1 MKSDRQLN
9 QSLNRG
15 LLVAE
20 LLLIHQC
27 LSLQELYVYSGFSKP
42 ALLRCLKT
50 LIARNWVRKR
60 DNDKRYIW
68 IGMATSAEINHS
80 EMIAKKSLPII
91 QQLSVN
97 TGLAVD
103 LALLSQRQLL
113 TVIDSINRKRIDGI
127 NTYVAGHI
135 PSLLMSA
142 LGRAFLYGCD
152 RDRFQ
157 HYYSQVLKDGLLAE
171 QNHVNSRRWKEEK
184 ARFALLGCSVRE
196 SDDYI
201 PQTAYE
207 NSASMALAVPLYRH
221 GRAIG
226 AINLLWNDPLIS
238 TATVIA
244 RHLAE
249 LLSTADKLS
258 VLLSIDH

>member
-1 MKSDRQLN
+1 MILELN
-9 QSLNRG
+9 KSLNRG
-15 LLVAE
+15 LVVAE
-20 LLLIHQC
+20 LLLSHQC
-27 LSLQELYVYSGFSKP
+27 LSLQELYLYSGFSKP

-50 LIARNWVRKR
+50 LIARDWVRKR

-68 IGMATSAEINHS
+68 IGMATSVAINHS
-80 EMIAKKSLPII
+80 EMIAKKYLPVT
-91 QQLSVN
+91 QQLSAD

-103 LALLSQRQLL
+103 LALLNDRQML
-113 TVIDSINRKRIDGI
+113 TVVDSINRKRVDGI
-127 NTYVAGHI
+127 NTYVAGHM

-157 HYYSQVLKDGLLAE
+157 NYYSQVLKSGLLAE
-171 QNHVNSRRWKEEK
+171 KNHVNSRRWKEEK
-184 ARFALLGCSVRE
+184 ARFSLLGCSVRE

-207 NSASMALAVPLYRH
+207 NSASMALAVPLYLH

-226 AINLLWNDPLIS
+226 AINLLWSDPLIS
-238 TATVIA
+238 TAVVISK
-244 RHLAE
+244 HLSE
-249 LLSTADKLS
+249 LLSAADKLS
-258 VLLSIDH
+258 VLQSSD